1 MATEPCLAVSC
12 RQRAERRLAAAAALF
27 ATLLAAAACGP
38 TVPVVAG
45 VPAQVDFNFHVRPI
59 LSDKCFACHGPDD
72 RARKGGLSLHTR
84 DGAFATLA
92 TGRRAVV
99 PGNARK
105 SELVRRILSTDPAV
119 MMPQPESHLALN
131 DIEKGTLVRWIEQGA
146 AWTPHWAFLAP
157 TKAAVPTGRDIG
169 AVDNP
174 IDAFVRAGLRGTGL
188 RPSPEASRETLIRRV
203 SIDLTGLP
211 PSLAEVDAF
220 LADRQPGA
228 YARVVDRLL
237 GSPAFGERMATDWL
251 DVARY
256 ADSHGYQD
264 DGMRQ
269 MSPWRDWVIG
279 AFNRNMPVD
288 QFITWQLAGDLLPDA
303 TSEQRLATAFN
314 RNHMQSQ
321 EGGIVSEEYRTEYV
335 ADRVNTFGTAFLGL
349 TVQCAR
355 CHDHK
360 YDPILQKDFFK
371 LFAFF
376 NNVNETGQIP
386 YSGMPSPTVTI
397 TNPDADAALAT
408 LHAAMGPL
416 EQATRIDRLATGP
429 AFEAWLAGVESAAA
443 PPAVVL
449 PRPIVHLPLDEM
461 KGYTF
466 ANRATPARPGVVGGE
481 EERKKKTA
489 RAPEMVAGPVG
500 RAVRLVGDSQ
510 IDLGGRDQKFG
521 FFERNEPFS
530 FALWMR
536 RDTPSVAGPVL
547 TRSGAVMNGHRGY
560 ELILRPDGT
569 LTAGLHHV
577 APDNSIEIETR
588 QPLNV
593 GTWYHV
599 AVTYDGSSRA
609 AGLRLYVDG
618 TPAATR
624 VLTDNLARSIISEPL
639 GDWSGISAI
648 RLGRRGDENLSDTS
662 IDEFYVFAD
671 QLTALEV
678 AALAARGTR
687 AEVPSAAPR
696 RAAPSRT
703 DLADHWVRRVA
714 RAGARE
720 RQQLR
725 VLRGKENAIIT
736 KLPQAMVMRDLPP
749 DRARPTFVLA
759 RGAYDAPTDRVEADT
774 PAILPRFTG
783 PRNRLGLAQW
793 LVAPDHPL
801 AARVVVNRYWALL
814 FGTGLVA
821 TPEDFGNQG
830 RLPTHPALLDH
841 LAVTFRD
848 SGWNLKGLLRQI
860 VLSQTYRQSS
870 ATDAVAI
877 ELDPSNEKL
886 ARGPAYR
893 LASEQIRDGALAASG
908 LLVPTLGGPSVYP
921 YQPPG
926 LWEEL
931 ATRNATTYAQGK
943 GDDLHRRSLY
953 TVWKRSTPPPSAISF
968 DASERLLCIV
978 KRQRT
983 STPLQAL
990 VLLNDVQYV
999 EAARV
1004 LAERLVREGGDTPEA
1019 RITTAYRLLTS
1030 RAPRSTE
1037 LAAVRELFIKQR
1049 HGFAGDVKA
1058 ARALASSGQAPV
1070 ARALDPVDV
1079 AAWTVVASTI
1089 MNTDEAVTKR

>member
-1 MATEPCLAVSC
+1 MPE
-12 RQRAERRLAAAAALF
+12 
-27 ATLLAAAACGP
+27 
-38 TVPVVAG
+38 
-45 VPAQVDFNFHVRPI
+45 QVDFNFHVRPI
-59 LSDKCFACHGPDD
+59 LSDKCFKCHGPDD

-99 PGNARK
+99 PGNTGK

-119 MMPQPESHLALN
+119 MMPQADSHLELS
-131 DIEKGTLVRWIEQGA
+131 DVEKATLVRWIEQGA
-146 AWTPHWAFLAP
+146 TWTPHWAFVPPKKAP
-157 TKAAVPTGRDIG
+157 VPSGSDLGTFT
-169 AVDNP
+169 NP
-174 IDAFVRAGLRGTGL
+174 IDGFVRADLRGTGL
-188 RPSPEASRETLIRRV
+188 TPSPEASRETLIRRV

-211 PSLAEVDAF
+211 PTIAEVNAF
-220 LADRQPGA
+220 LADRSA
-228 YARVVDRLL
+228 DAFEKVVDRLL
-237 GSPAFGERMATDWL
+237 ASPAFGERMATDWL

-269 MSPWRDWVIG
+269 MSPWRDWVIE

-288 QFITWQLAGDLLPDA
+288 QFITWQLAGDLLPNP
-303 TSEQRLATAFN
+303 TPEQRLATAFN

-321 EGGIVSEEYRTEYV
+321 EGGIVSEEYRVEYV
-335 ADRVNTFGTAFLGL
+335 ADRVNTFGSAFLGL
-349 TVQCAR
+349 TLQCAR

-360 YDPILQKDFFK
+360 YDPVLQKDFFK

-397 TNPDADAALAT
+397 STPEADMAIAALREKI
-408 LHAAMGPL
+408 GPL
-416 EQATRIDRLATGP
+416 EEATRVDRLATGP
-429 AFEAWLAGVESAAA
+429 AFEAWLAKAQAATEQ
-443 PPAVVL
+443 PSVVL
-449 PRPIVHLPLDEM
+449 PRPIVHLPLDAM
-461 KGYTF
+461 KAYTF
-466 ANRATPARPGVVGGE
+466 ANLATPKRMGTVGSD

-489 RAPEMVAGPVG
+489 RAPEVVPGVIGNA
-500 RAVRLVGDSQ
+500 ARLVGDSQ
-510 IDLGGRDQKFG
+510 IDLGGRDQNFG
-521 FFERNEPFS
+521 FFERNDPFS
-530 FALWMR
+530 FAIWIR
-536 RDTPSVAGPVL
+536 RDKAGVGGPVI

-569 LTAGLHHV
+569 LTTGLHHV
-577 APDNSIEIETR
+577 APDNSVEIETVT
-588 QPLNV
+588 PMTV
-593 GTWYHV
+593 GDWYHV

-609 AGLRLYVDG
+609 AGLRLYVNG
-618 TPAATR
+618 VRAPTR
-624 VLTDNLARSIISEPL
+624 VMTDNLARSIISEPL
-639 GDWSGISAI
+639 GDWGGISAI

-662 IDEFYVFAD
+662 VDEFYVFPD
-671 QLTALEV
+671 ELTALEV
-678 AALAARGTR
+678 ATLAAPGAARQTNR
-687 AEVPSAAPR
+687 AVSTAPPPASPATASFVKTSGVGVELARRETASPARPAA
-696 RAAPSRT
+696 ASREE
-703 DLADHWVRRVA
+703 LADHWVRRVA
-714 RAGARE
+714 KLGAAE

-725 VLRGKENAIIT
+725 VLRGKENALIT

-749 DRARPTFVLA
+749 ERARPTFILA
-759 RGAYDAPTDRVEADT
+759 RGSYEAPTDRVEADT
-774 PAILPRFTG
+774 PAMLPKFEG
-783 PRNRLGLAQW
+783 PKNRLGLARW
-793 LVAPDHPL
+793 LVAPNNPL
-801 AARVVVNRYWALL
+801 AARVVVNRYWGLL

-841 LAVTFRD
+841 LAVSLREG
-848 SGWNLKGLLRQI
+848 GWDLKAMLRQI

-870 ATDAVAI
+870 VATARAL
-877 ELDPSNEKL
+877 ELDPANEKL
-886 ARGPAYR
+886 ARGPSYR

-908 LLVPTLGGPSVYP
+908 LLVRTIGGPSVYP
-921 YQPPG
+921 YQPAG

-1004 LAERLVREGGDTPEA
+1004 LAERLLREGGDTPEA

-1030 RAPRSTE
+1030 RAPRPTE
-1037 LAAVRELFIKQR
+1037 LAAVRALFEKER
-1049 HGFAGDVKA
+1049 ATYASDLRA
-1058 ARALASSGQAPV
+1058 ARQLAKSGEAPP
-1070 ARALDPVDV
+1070 ARTLDPVDV

-1089 MNTDEAVTKR
+1089 MNTDEAVNKR